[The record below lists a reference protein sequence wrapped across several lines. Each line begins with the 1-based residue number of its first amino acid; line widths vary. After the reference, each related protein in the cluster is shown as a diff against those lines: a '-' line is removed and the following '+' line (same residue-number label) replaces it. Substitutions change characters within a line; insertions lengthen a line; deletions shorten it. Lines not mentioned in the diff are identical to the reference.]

1 MSSVLT
7 LGRNKTYLSALK
19 KFLFTGVILSLLAFA
34 FIGDNDG
41 PRFDEKDTSAIIK
54 SSYIYNFA
62 KLIDWPDDKKRGNF
76 IIGVMGGSSMYQQ
89 LVTKYNGKTIGSQ
102 PIEIRKISS
111 TQNFSVCHVLFV
123 DHDHNSVLDEV
134 VPKINNESTLLIT
147 HKKGGLSIGA
157 AINFVVV
164 EDNLKF
170 ELSVS
175 NAEKQGLFVGSTLK
189 SLALHV
195 EN

>member
-1 MSSVLT
+1 VT
-7 LGRNKTYLSALK
+7 LKN
-19 KFLFTGVILSLLAFA
+19 FLAFCA
-34 FIGDNDG
+34 VFALFSFTHSGDDEG

-54 SSYIYNFA
+54 ASYIYNFA
-62 KLIDWPDDKKRGNF
+62 KLIDWPDEDKKGNF

-89 LVTKYNGKTIGSQ
+89 LITKYNGKTIGSQ
-102 PIEIRKISS
+102 HIEIRKISNS
-111 TQNFSVCHVLFV
+111 HNFSVCHVLFV
-123 DHDHNSVLDEV
+123 DNDYSSSLNEV
-134 VPKINNESTLLIT
+134 IDRVQGESTLLIS
-147 HKKGGLSIGA
+147 HNKGALAMGA
-157 AINFVVV
+157 VINFVVV

-175 NAEKQGLFVGSTLK
+175 NAEKQDLFVGSTLK

>member
-1 MSSVLT
+1 MKNLLGISLIFVLLSS
-7 LGRNKTYLSALK
+7 
-19 KFLFTGVILSLLAFA
+19 GVP
-34 FIGDNDG
+34 GDNAG

-54 SSYIYNFA
+54 ASYIYNFA
-62 KLIDWPDDKKRGNF
+62 KLVDWPDARKKGNF

-89 LVTKYNGKTIGSQ
+89 LVTKYNGKSIGVQ
-102 PIEIRKISS
+102 PVEIRKITNSK
-111 TQNFSVCHVLFV
+111 NFSMCHVLFV
-123 DHDHNSVLDEV
+123 DHDYGPSLPAVAQNL
-134 VPKINNESTLLIT
+134 NGQNTLLIA
-147 HKKGGLSIGA
+147 HREGALAEGA

-175 NAEKQGLFVGSTLK
+175 NAEKHDLFVGSTLK

>member
-1 MSSVLT
+1 MLYLPFKNT
-7 LGRNKTYLSALK
+7 LVNLKNIIAFGTIFMLLS
-19 KFLFTGVILSLLAFA
+19 FSFTG
-34 FIGDNDG
+34 DEEG

-62 KLIDWPDDKKRGNF
+62 KLIDWPEKYKKGNF
-76 IIGVMGGSSMYQQ
+76 VIGVIGGSSMYQQ

-102 PIEIRKISS
+102 YIEIRKISNAH
-111 TQNFSVCHVLFV
+111 NFSVCHVLFV
-123 DHDHNSVLDEV
+123 DHDFSDEL
-134 VPKINNESTLLIT
+134 PKVIPRLSDESTLLIA
-147 HKKGGLSIGA
+147 HQKGALSMGA
-157 AINFVVV
+157 VINFVVV

-170 ELSVS
+170 ELSVP
-175 NAEKQGLFVGSTLK
+175 NAENHKLFVGSTLK

>member
-1 MSSVLT
+1 MKNIIAFGTIFML
-7 LGRNKTYLSALK
+7 LS
-19 KFLFTGVILSLLAFA
+19 FTFTG
-34 FIGDNDG
+34 DEEG

-62 KLIDWPDDKKRGNF
+62 KLIDWPEKHKKGNF
-76 IIGVMGGSSMYQQ
+76 VIGVIGGSSMYQQ

-102 PIEIRKISS
+102 HIEIRKISNAH
-111 TQNFSVCHVLFV
+111 NFSVCHVLFV
-123 DHDHNSVLDEV
+123 DHDFSDEL
-134 VPKINNESTLLIT
+134 PKVIPRLSDESTLLIA
-147 HKKGGLSIGA
+147 HQKGALSMGA
-157 AINFVVV
+157 VINFVVV

-170 ELSVS
+170 ELSVP
-175 NAEKQGLFVGSTLK
+175 NAENHKLFVGSTLK